1 MSSDTR
7 TFEEACEAYFDRA
20 TSDPTWRD
28 LYRRSVEELMAALA
42 PKERRRFLDYLNRF
56 SVLNASFLV
65 RRAASVH
72 VLSLCP
78 QGDEELSRARRRAA
92 AANLAAFRRDLVS
105 PPPGEEEGKR
115 PQEVPRA
122 VFMAALRQV
131 QGTADGTP
139 RNFREMTAQSIEGV
153 MAAFSDAEREKMH
166 NLFEQFSVEALAQVF
181 RLWMWHQGE
190 ESRRPEL
197 ARRQYEQWSLSADE
211 SCWWRYLQGDSW
223 IYF

>member
-1 MSSDTR
+1 
-7 TFEEACEAYFDRA
+7 
-20 TSDPTWRD
+20 
-28 LYRRSVEELMAALA
+28 
-42 PKERRRFLDYLNRF
+42 
-56 SVLNASFLV
+56 LNASFLV

-78 QGDEELSRARRRAA
+78 QDDEELSRARRRAA
-92 AANLAAFRRDLVS
+92 AANLAAFRRDFVS

-122 VFMAALRQV
+122 VFEAALRQV
-131 QGTADGTP
+131 QGSADGTP

-153 MAAFSDAEREKMH
+153 MSAFSDAEREKMH
-166 NLFEQFSVEALAQVF
+166 SLFEQFSVEALAQVF

-197 ARRQYEQWSLSADE
+197 ARRQYEQWSLSSDE
-211 SCWWRYLQGDSW
+211 SYWWRYLQGRDW